1 MGRNDLVWRFV
12 WVAAGLALLAV
23 INREFQ
29 LGLWAG
35 IAAVVFALLAL
46 GLHLTRPRQPP
57 D

>member
-1 MGRNDLVWRFV
+1 MGRSDLVWRFV
-12 WVAAGLALLAV
+12 WVAAGLALLAI

-46 GLHLTRPRQPP
+46 VLHVTRPRQPP